1 MKKSLFALAAVGA
14 FTGAAQAQSSVTVY
28 GIVDTGYAGG
38 NQRAANG
45 TVVGKQTYNMFQM
58 SGGESSNRLGFRGNE
73 DLGGGLSA
81 KFVLETSLQA
91 NTDAWNPTWRQAWAG
106 LAKKGLGEARIG
118 TPNSLV
124 WQLAAPMTTGQLN
137 NFAGSV
143 INATNF
149 SGNSGMISSST
160 TTGTTAPAAA
170 SDGNNFAFTNRT
182 QRTLQVESERIAGVQ
197 AKAMYVMNN
206 GNSTYVGQTS
216 TTLGYVSGT
225 NNFNGWGVSLDY
237 TGVPKLRIA
246 GAYQSFNAENPY
258 TATAAQVAAGSSYT
272 TGSPVV
278 CGGNSQVATSAF
290 TLSGTTCT
298 NVRDN
303 QAFVAATYDFGVL
316 TAYVNYT
323 NRKVTSQQDSN
334 VFAKRTAQEIGVR
347 SFVTKTVEGWAS
359 VGNGR
364 YTSFGAGQPTANIVG
379 YQVGAN
385 YWMSKRTNLYAIF
398 GQTGTSNASTS
409 TIAPDSVNI
418 QNYGLGVRHTF

>member
-118 TPNSLV
+118 TQNSLV

-258 TATAAQVAAGSSYT
+258 TATAAQVAAGSGYT